1 MKTEVKQKLLGIT
14 LAVLSVLLTA
24 GTGELSFCV
33 LFVPLGLYITFTK
46 EDYM

>member
-14 LAVLSVLLTA
+14 LAVLGALLTA
-24 GTGELSFCV
+24 VTGELSLCAF
-33 LFVPLGLYITFTK
+33 LVPLGLYITFTK